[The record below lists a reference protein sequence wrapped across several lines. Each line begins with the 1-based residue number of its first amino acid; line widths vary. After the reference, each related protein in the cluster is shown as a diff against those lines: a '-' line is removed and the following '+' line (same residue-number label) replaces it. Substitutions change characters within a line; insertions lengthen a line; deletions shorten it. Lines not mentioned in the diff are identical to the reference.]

1 MRVTVVPSIVTADSN
16 ATGNATNATSNATA
30 PALRVVGTP
39 SGIWSASERLNLF
52 AYIDDCDDNCTV
64 TWQCI
69 SGDLTG
75 DGALASVA
83 LTGVNE
89 HVLSVDRDKL
99 TPGTKYVF
107 RAVAGFG
114 LTADAAVVVNSA
126 PRGGSL
132 EVANIAD
139 ADVAPLADVGVGKF
153 MARARGFAD
162 DPDHYPLTYA
172 FFIKREGVKSDV
184 TMGADSPTVTVY
196 DTLGPTQTANNIVL
210 LLGPGTHTIEV
221 RVSDRHG
228 ATSTSTS
235 TAFVEDPPLPSP
247 PPPPPPPTPEFW

>member
-1 MRVTVVPSIVTADSN
+1 M
-16 ATGNATNATSNATA
+16 
-30 PALRVVGTP
+30 
-39 SGIWSASERLNLF
+39 
-52 AYIDDCDDNCTV
+52 
-64 TWQCI
+64 TWQCV

-107 RAVAGFG
+107 RAVSGFG

-153 MARARGFAD
+153 LARARGFAD

-184 TMGADSPTVTVY
+184 TQGADSPTVTVY
-196 DTLGPTQTANNIVL
+196 DPLGPTQTANNIVL

-247 PPPPPPPTPEFW
+247 PPPPPPPTPEFWGRRKLLAGVDAEPGDATYYTTSQPPRCPRRCEARVMPSRGRGRGLTSSGAFYPSYPRIRGR